1 MQADQNHETLIAKK
15 VYRINCKNDQ
25 GDILDFDPYS
35 MYQSLKGYTDIAEAE
50 FMVKIF
56 DLHANNDSILNIW
69 PDVMPIKP
77 LSIDYDKVDIY
88 IQGGFLLLS
97 KDAYDYLYHFL
108 DAYGEFLKI
117 DVNGSE
123 MVLFNLRVFGQEDLD
138 KCIEN
143 YAKGLRS
150 SFKSF
155 AFIDSDI
162 NSKLLFKSKLLDGIG
177 LFCGEEFKQL
187 VEVKSLN
194 GIEFNEIN

>member
-1 MQADQNHETLIAKK
+1 MK

-35 MYQSLKGYTDIAEAE
+35 MYQSLKGNTDTAEAE

-77 LSIDYDKVDIY
+77 LSIDYDKVDVY

-97 KDAYDYLYHFL
+97 KGAYDYLYHFINE
-108 DAYGEFLKI
+108 YGEFLKI

-143 YAKGLRS
+143 YSKGLRS
-150 SFKSF
+150 GFKSF

-187 VEVKSLN
+187 VEEESLN

>member
-1 MQADQNHETLIAKK
+1 MK

-35 MYQSLKGYTDIAEAE
+35 LYQSLKKYVDTSEAE

-56 DLHANNDSILNIW
+56 DLHANNDSIENIW

-77 LSIDYDKVDIY
+77 LSNDYEKVDIY

-97 KDAYDYLYHFL
+97 KKAYEYLYQL
-108 DAYGEFLKI
+108 LNEYGEFLKI
-117 DVNGSE
+117 NVNGCE
-123 MVLFNLRVFGQEDLD
+123 MILFNLRVFGQEDLD
-138 KCIEN
+138 KCIED
-143 YAKGLRS
+143 YSKGVRS
-150 SFKSF
+150 GYKSF

-162 NSKLLFKSKLLDGIG
+162 NSKLLFKSKLLNGIG
-177 LFCGEEFKQL
+177 LFCGEEFKKL
-187 VEVKSLN
+187 VTQRKLN